1 MNHQPLGHWIT
12 RSTSSV
18 AQEMLQLTASVLE
31 TANGV
36 GQQPN
41 AAQEAS
47 ALLLV
52 DLLVVP
58 HTDGDGVGLP
68 DVPVRGETRR

>member
-1 MNHQPLGHWIT
+1 M
-12 RSTSSV
+12 
-18 AQEMLQLTASVLE
+18 QLTASVLQ
-31 TANGV
+31 TADGV
-36 GQQPN
+36 GQQPHT
-41 AAQEAS
+41 AQEAS

-68 DVPVRGETRR
+68 DVPVGWWEGGNGEVSISSRGS